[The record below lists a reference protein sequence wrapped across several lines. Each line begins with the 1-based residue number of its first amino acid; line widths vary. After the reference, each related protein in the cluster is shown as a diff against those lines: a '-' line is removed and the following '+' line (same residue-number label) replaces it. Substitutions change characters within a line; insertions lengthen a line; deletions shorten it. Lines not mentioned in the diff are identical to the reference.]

1 MISNRDLSDRFIQEV
16 INARKLSVIDE
27 TVAED
32 FVYIDST
39 IGSVKGRD
47 SLKEMFRRLFLSFP
61 DLVWT
66 IEQYISEGDTI
77 VNFYTLTGTHD
88 GDYRSIP
95 ATHKRITVQGVSINK
110 IIDGKLAETRM
121 MRDDLSFMQ
130 QLGVIPDSQFAYPS
144 LTESAGS

>member
-47 SLKEMFRRLFLSFP
+47 SLKEMFRRLFRSFP

-66 IEQYISEGDTI
+66 VEQYISEGDTI

-144 LTESAGS
+144 LTE